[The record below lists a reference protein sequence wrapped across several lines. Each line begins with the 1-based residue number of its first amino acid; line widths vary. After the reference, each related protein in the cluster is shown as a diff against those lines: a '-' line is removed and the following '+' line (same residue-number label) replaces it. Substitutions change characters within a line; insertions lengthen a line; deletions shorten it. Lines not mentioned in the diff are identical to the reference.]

1 MLTLMYVFLLGLS
14 VLLVVFL
21 KHKLHLVEDDLRE
34 RLCDAIAA
42 RDQAGE
48 KTWAHFNAQVRI
60 FEGLLLKHFYTE
72 D

>member
-1 MLTLMYVFLLGLS
+1 
-14 VLLVVFL
+14 VLL

-42 RDQAGE
+42 RDQAEE